1 MKPWKVQLAIFTT
14 LLIAVPAAAQSADQ
28 MAGRGAGIIAWIL
41 VGLLGGYLAS
51 RIVNKSGEG
60 MFRDILLGIVGGL
73 VGGIIFRTF
82 GGHGVTGFNFGSI
95 LVAFVG
101 AVVVLV
107 IYHAVAG
114 GRR

>member
-1 MKPWKVQLAIFTT
+1 MKFWKVQLAVSTA
-14 LLIAVPAAAQSADQ
+14 LLIAVPAFAQSADQ
-28 MAGRGAGIIAWIL
+28 MSGEGAGIIAWII
-41 VGLLGGYLAS
+41 VGLIGGYLAS

-82 GGHGVTGFNFGSI
+82 GGHGVTGFNLGSI

-101 AVVVLV
+101 AVVVLI
-107 IYHAVAG
+107 IYHAIAG